1 MYMVDMQIKTPA
13 RVSAPSRDERIR
25 KTVFAPH
32 ATALRRLKYQI
43 CHSFENGCEIENK
56 LACCSAQKLKEQDNA
71 VSAKLIK
78 EFLMLVSCPHLHACM
93 PTIHSELLS

>member
-1 MYMVDMQIKTPA
+1 MPRYLTFVLTVIVYWQIKTPA
-13 RVSAPSRDERIR
+13 RVSALSRDERIR

-32 ATALRRLKYQI
+32 ATALRRIKYQI
-43 CHSFENGCEIENK
+43 HHSFENGQEVESK

-78 EFLMLVSCPHLHACM
+78 EFLMLVSCHAR
-93 PTIHSELLS
+93 HSF

>member
-1 MYMVDMQIKTPA
+1 MLMQIKTPP

-32 ATALRRLKYQI
+32 ATALRKLKHQI
-43 CHSFENGCEIENK
+43 RHSFENGEEVERR
-56 LACCSAQKLKEQDNA
+56 LACCSAQKVKAQDNA

-78 EFLMLVSCPHLHACM
+78 EYTMLVRAAW
-93 PTIHSELLS
+93 